1 MDRSLRIGVIG
12 CGFFAQNHLHSWSD
26 LAEKGAQLAAVC
38 DVDAAK
44 ARAAGETFRVPYYS
58 DAAKMLEAERLDV
71 ADIVTRRDTHRP
83 LAEMALARGLAT
95 IVQKP
100 FASTWEDCI
109 AIVEA
114 AHKANAW
121 LAVHEN
127 FRFQAPMRAVRK
139 VIDSGAIGTPS
150 WARIRFRTGFDVY
163 KTQPYFYDEEQLA
176 IADVGIHML
185 DLSRFFLGEVEH
197 ISCETQKRNPR
208 IRAEDTATM
217 LLRHQSGAVSVV
229 ECTYESRR
237 LPDHFPETL
246 LVIEGPRGAI
256 SLEAGCSMTVTSDG
270 ATWTEDASSPLLS
283 WTAYPWHVAQ
293 QGVIGAC
300 GHFLDSLQRGVPPE
314 TSGEDNLK
322 TYALVDA
329 AYRAAS
335 ERRAVEPKR
344 WNHGLANGGER
355 P

>member
-1 MDRSLRIGVIG
+1 
-12 CGFFAQNHLHSWSD
+12 LHAWSD
-26 LAEKGAQLAAVC
+26 LAEKGGRLAAVC
-38 DVDAAK
+38 DVDAGK
-44 ARAAGETFRVPYYS
+44 ARAAGETFGVPYYS

-71 ADIVTRRDTHRP
+71 ADIVTRHDTHRP
-83 LAEMALARGLAT
+83 LAEMTLARGLAT

-100 FASTWEDCI
+100 FASTWDDCI

-127 FRFQAPMRAVRK
+127 FRFQAPMRAVRAA
-139 VIDSGAIGTPS
+139 IDSGAIGIPS

-163 KTQPYFYDEEQLA
+163 KTQPYFYDEERLA

-185 DLSRFFLGEVEH
+185 DLARFFLGEVAH
-197 ISCETQKRNPR
+197 ISCETQKRNAR
-208 IRAEDTATM
+208 VRAEDTATM
-217 LLRHQSGAVSVV
+217 LLRHGSGAVSVV

-237 LPDHFPETL
+237 LPDHFPQTL
-246 LVIEGPRGAI
+246 LVIEGSKGAI
-256 SLEAGCSMTVTSDG
+256 SLDGACKLTVTSG
-270 ATWTEDASSPLLS
+270 GKTRTEDAGSALLS
-283 WTAYPWHVAQ
+283 WTEHPWHVAQ

-300 GHFLDSLQRGVPPE
+300 SHFLDCLLQGVVAE
-314 TSGEDNLK
+314 TSGDDNLK

-329 AYRAAS
+329 AYRAAD
-335 ERRAVEPKR
+335 ERRAVEPKS
-344 WNHGLANGGER
+344 WKPGSAIGGER